1 MDSSRIKILSRTLI
15 DQIAAGEVIVR
26 PASAVK
32 ELVENS
38 LDAGATSITIE
49 ISDDARSFAI
59 TDDGSGMSP
68 EEAPLALER
77 HATSKISSLEDLVR
91 VNTRG
96 FRGEALAS
104 IAAVSRLTLV
114 TRTPDSLAGTRVIV
128 EGGDLVENISLGAPI
143 GTMVQVRDLFYN
155 TPARLKFMRS
165 ESTEIRRILQVITQ
179 QALSFPS
186 VGFSLLNK
194 GKKLLEFAAKQ
205 TLQDRLRQIFGS
217 SIEGMLLEL
226 IPGDL
231 PVQVTGF
238 VAKPESARK
247 DRSGQ
252 YLFVNQRPISSRLL
266 TATFEQAFE
275 GIIMANMRPLGA
287 IFIALDPED
296 VDVNVHPTKEEVR
309 FRDERMVGGI
319 VHRIVAE
326 SLRRASLVP
335 YARIPDE
342 QNRAQP
348 SPVKRYD
355 TAGIF
360 SSPDRIISESFEQKR
375 KARLEQTDLGIY
387 AHRMERTTPPAPPP
401 TATSQI
407 HVEQESLPP
416 QETEVSR
423 SADEFWEFIRDA
435 EPLGQ
440 IVDTYIAASAPD
452 ALLLI
457 DQHAAHERIMYEK
470 ITFRDSEPALQH
482 LLIPITFDV
491 DISQITEM
499 ERLRPHLAALGI
511 EVEPFGG
518 QAFVIQTLPADLVE
532 MDAPAMIREVLELG
546 ELDEATAAP
555 LKIREEIMRRMACHS
570 AIRAGQK
577 LSREEMVRLI
587 KDLQKTRFAFT
598 CPHGR
603 PTMILLTKDH
613 LARQF
618 KR

>member
-68 EEAPLALER
+68 MEAPLALER

-205 TLQDRLRQIFGS
+205 SLQDRLRQIFGS

-360 SSPDRIISESFEQKR
+360 SSPERIISESFEQKR

-407 HVEQESLPP
+407 HVELESLPP

-440 IVDTYIAASAPD
+440 IADTYIAASAPD

-491 DISQITEM
+491 DISQISEM

-546 ELDEATAAP
+546 ELDETTAAP

-587 KDLQKTRFAFT
+587 KDLQKTRLAFT

-613 LARQF
+613 LSRQF

>member
-440 IVDTYIAASAPD
+440 IADTYIAASAPD

>member
-1 MDSSRIKILSRTLI
+1 MPLS
-15 DQIAAGEVIVR
+15 AM
-26 PASAVK
+26 P
-32 ELVENS
+32 
-38 LDAGATSITIE
+38 
-49 ISDDARSFAI
+49 
-59 TDDGSGMSP
+59 
-68 EEAPLALER
+68 
-77 HATSKISSLEDLVR
+77 SKISSLEDLVR

-440 IVDTYIAASAPD
+440 IADTYIAASAPD

>member
-407 HVEQESLPP
+407 HVEPESLPP

-440 IVDTYIAASAPD
+440 IADTYIAASAPD